1 MIHHPI
7 IPKYCSERELT
18 SSRREADAQTREAV
32 RNLEQELMEQ
42 FEAARA
48 VERERLELE
57 KHEEHRL
64 KPIVIK
70 SSRVRILPL
79 PKYAN
84 LCTVSDS
91 VDFSASVKFA

>member
-1 MIHHPI
+1 MI
-7 IPKYCSERELT
+7 KYCLERELT
-18 SSRREADAQTREAV
+18 RSRREADAQTREAV

-64 KPIVIK
+64 KPIVFK

-79 PKYAN
+79 TKYAN